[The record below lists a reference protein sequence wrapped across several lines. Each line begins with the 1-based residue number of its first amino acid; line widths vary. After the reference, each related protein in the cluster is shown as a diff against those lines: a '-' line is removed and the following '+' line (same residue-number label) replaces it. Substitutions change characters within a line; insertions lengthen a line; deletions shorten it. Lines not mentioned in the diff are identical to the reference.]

1 MGKRCFVVMGYGI
14 RYDLSSKKKINL
26 DAIYSDIIKPAVI
39 SCDYE
44 CIRGDEVLDSG
55 LIDESMYYGILES
68 DLVVADITTLN
79 SNAIYELGVRH
90 GVRRFRTIIM
100 MESGDKFFFDLNHNR
115 TLTYT
120 YCKNK
125 KKYSEEVE
133 SVKDKLIKIIQ
144 EIDKHEQIDSPLYK
158 FVPDLNEPQRQNKES
173 IVNKG
178 IEPLYK
184 RIKEATDLRRI
195 EHFEEAYSLY
205 KKLSDEIPSDPYFKQ
220 QMALCAY
227 KSKKPSETESLDL
240 AESILKPI
248 SEAIDPETN
257 GLLGAIFKRKFFITG
272 IRDYL
277 EEAIKYY
284 KQSYNLFADYYTGEN
299 YAFCLLLKASKE
311 EELEVKEELGAIA
324 KHIYREVYNSFKSY
338 NEYEVNTE
346 YEIWQIASLASC
358 TLALGKEE
366 ESKEYENSF
375 LKKADQMMQSSYSE
389 QKEKLV
395 ELLKLNNYGKNL

>member
-1 MGKRCFVVMGYGI
+1 MGYGI
-14 RYDLSSKKKINL
+14 RYDLSSKKKIDL
-26 DAIYSDIIKPAVI
+26 DAIYRDIIKPAVI

-79 SNAIYELGVRH
+79 PNAIYELGVRH

-115 TLTYT
+115 TLIYT
-120 YCKNK
+120 YYKKNK
-125 KKYSEEVE
+125 QYSEEVE
-133 SVKDKLIKIIQ
+133 AVKDRLTKIIQ

-158 FVPDLNEPQRQNKES
+158 FVPDLKEPQRQNKEG
-173 IVNKG
+173 IMNKDV
-178 IEPLYK
+178 EPLYI
-184 RIKEATDLRRI
+184 RIKEATDLRRRR
-195 EHFEEAYSLY
+195 HFEEAYGLY
-205 KKLSDEIPSDPYFKQ
+205 KQLSDEIPSDPYFKQ

-227 KSKKPSETESLDL
+227 KSMKPSEAESLDL

-248 SEAIDPETN
+248 SETIDPETN
-257 GLLGAIFKRKFFITG
+257 GLLGAIYKRKFFITG
-272 IRDYL
+272 LRDNL
-277 EEAIKYY
+277 DEAIKYY
-284 KQSYNLFADYYTGEN
+284 KQSYNLFVDYYTGEN

-311 EELEVKEELGAIA
+311 EEPEVKEELRAIA

-338 NEYEVNTE
+338 NVDEVNSE

-366 ESKEYENSF
+366 ESKKYENSF
-375 LKKADQMMQSSYSE
+375 LEKADKMMKSSYSE
-389 QKEKLV
+389 QKEKFIK
-395 ELLKLNNYGKNL
+395 LLKNK

>member
-1 MGKRCFVVMGYGI
+1 MGYGI
-14 RYDLSSKKKINL
+14 RYDLSSKKKIDL
-26 DAIYSDIIKPAVI
+26 DAIYRDIIKPAVI

-79 SNAIYELGVRH
+79 PNAIYELGVRH

-115 TLTYT
+115 TLIYT
-120 YCKNK
+120 YYKKNK
-125 KKYSEEVE
+125 QYSEEVE
-133 SVKDKLIKIIQ
+133 AVKDRLTKIIQ

-158 FVPDLNEPQRQNKES
+158 FVPDLKEPQRQNKEG
-173 IVNKG
+173 IMNKDV
-178 IEPLYK
+178 EPLYK
-184 RIKEATDLRRI
+184 RIKEATDLRRRR
-195 EHFEEAYSLY
+195 HFEEAYGLY
-205 KKLSDEIPSDPYFKQ
+205 KQLSDEIPSDPYFKQ

-227 KSKKPSETESLDL
+227 KSMKPSEAESLDL

-248 SEAIDPETN
+248 SETIDPETN
-257 GLLGAIFKRKFFITG
+257 GLLGAIYKRKFFITG
-272 IRDYL
+272 LRDNL
-277 EEAIKYY
+277 DEAIKYY
-284 KQSYNLFADYYTGEN
+284 KQSYNLFVDYYTGEN

-311 EELEVKEELGAIA
+311 EEPEVKEELRAIA

-338 NEYEVNTE
+338 NVDEVNSE

-366 ESKEYENSF
+366 ESKKYENSF
-375 LKKADQMMQSSYSE
+375 LEKADKMMKSSYSE
-389 QKEKLV
+389 QKEKFIK
-395 ELLKLNNYGKNL
+395 LLKNK